1 MDLKTFLLRC
11 QPSVFSLM
19 YAHELVALISP
30 NSANW
35 SKTHEKVVHVLNA
48 CIDILSQSQ
57 LHFSLHPIILNIVT
71 LCCRRATPDEIKPIR
86 EREDDFFDNF
96 QKSINFRR
104 FFAFLKPSTVQ
115 GLSNEVYK
123 ERLRWFP
130 KPMIRLTKCQL
141 IFTL

>member
-35 SKTHEKVVHVLNA
+35 SKTHKKVVHVLNA

-96 QKSINFRR
+96 QKSINFRQ
-104 FFAFLKPSTVQ
+104 FFSLFWSQIQRQVEITK
-115 GLSNEVYK
+115 YK
-123 ERLRWFP
+123 ERLRWCS
-130 KPMIRLTKCQL
+130 KTMTCLTKIQI

>member
-1 MDLKTFLLRC
+1 MTHIYGPDLTFEPLTDRESLWTLKLFYYAASH
-11 QPSVFSLM
+11 QFSLM

-35 SKTHEKVVHVLNA
+35 SKTHKKVVHVLNA

-104 FFAFLKPSTVQ
+104 FFRF
-115 GLSNEVYK
+115 
-123 ERLRWFP
+123 F
-130 KPMIRLTKCQL
+130 
-141 IFTL
+141 

>member
-1 MDLKTFLLRC
+1 MDFKTFLLRC

-35 SKTHEKVVHVLNA
+35 SKTHKKVVHVLNA

-96 QKSINFRR
+96 QKSINFRQ
-104 FFAFLKPSTVQ
+104 FFAFLKLNTVPSAN
-115 GLSNEVYK
+115 NEVYK
-123 ERLRWFP
+123 E
-130 KPMIRLTKCQL
+130 
-141 IFTL
+141 